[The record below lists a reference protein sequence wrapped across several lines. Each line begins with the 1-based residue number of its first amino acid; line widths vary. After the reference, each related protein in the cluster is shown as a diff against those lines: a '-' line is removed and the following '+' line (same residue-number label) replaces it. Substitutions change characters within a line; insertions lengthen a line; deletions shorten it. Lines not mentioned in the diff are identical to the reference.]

1 MSGLVVMS
9 PSPKPIAPNP
19 RPVDPGV
26 SIGHVHLKVADLNR
40 WTGYLCF
47 ERPLQ
52 SVVASYRQQAFTNG
66 SSGRTE
72 SNHIAFVERT

>member
-40 WTGYLCF
+40 
-47 ERPLQ
+47 
-52 SVVASYRQQAFTNG
+52 A
-66 SSGRTE
+66 
-72 SNHIAFVERT
+72 IAFYCGVLGFDLMQRSLPYFAIWECRRPRLDPYRELP